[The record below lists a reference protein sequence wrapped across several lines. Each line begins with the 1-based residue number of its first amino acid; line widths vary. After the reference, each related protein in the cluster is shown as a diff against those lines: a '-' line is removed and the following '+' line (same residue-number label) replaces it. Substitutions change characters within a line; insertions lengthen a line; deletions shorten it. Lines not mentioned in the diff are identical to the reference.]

1 MKTYNIDFVNGIV
14 TLYPAFLRK
23 ASSLGTKEYREM
35 LELRRNHA
43 DFQFV
48 KADAPKQKTANKA
61 KNLTYANMEL
71 FIRNSFD
78 SEKSKSLLE
87 ELSRVKALS
96 KIQASPYAYV
106 RKWFLENYANYA
118 EDPEF
123 DANGFVIVKTKSQ
136 MEAEKKAKA
145 QEEAKRAEEVAAAE
159 AQEVSDAHEQEI
171 KAPAA

>member
-1 MKTYNIDFVNGIV
+1 MMTGYNYDAITN
-14 TLYPAFLRK
+14 TLTMTASFAKK
-23 ASSLGTKEYREM
+23 ASQLNTPEYNTVRQ
-35 LELRRNHA
+35 LRLDNPGMKIE
-43 DFQFV
+43 
-48 KADAPKQKTANKA
+48 KAIRKTPSNQPTNATFAQMEGFIAKCAN
-61 KNLTYANMEL
+61 
-71 FIRNSFD
+71 
-78 SEKSKSLLE
+78 SEERLDVFEKI
-87 ELSRVKALS
+87 KALS

-159 AQEVSDAHEQEI
+159 SQEEIDVQDQEI

>member
-1 MKTYNIDFVNGIV
+1 MTTKMTGYNYDAITN
-14 TLYPAFLRK
+14 TLTMTASFAKK
-23 ASSLGTKEYREM
+23 ASQLNTPEYNTVRQ
-35 LELRRNHA
+35 LRLDNPGMKIE
-43 DFQFV
+43 
-48 KADAPKQKTANKA
+48 KAIRKTPSNQPMNATFAQMEGFIAKCAN
-61 KNLTYANMEL
+61 
-71 FIRNSFD
+71 
-78 SEKSKSLLE
+78 SEERLDVFEKI
-87 ELSRVKALS
+87 KALS

-123 DANGFVIVKTKSQ
+123 DANGFVIAKTKSQ

-159 AQEVSDAHEQEI
+159 SQEEIDVQDQEI